1 MQTQRLNIATHPK
14 LADLTCIRKALVFTT
29 HASERAIEK
38 AILAPRS
45 IEIQAGEVVEAELSG
60 SRITKLVVRRAM
72 NQDKDLV
79 LVLVPKD
86 RNTWTV
92 VTCWL
97 NDKTDTHS
105 TLKKGRLSA

>member
-1 MQTQRLNIATHPK
+1 MERLNIATHPK
-14 LADLTCIRKALVFTT
+14 LAELTCIRKALVFTK

-38 AILAPRS
+38 QVLAPRS
-45 IEIQAGEVVEAELSG
+45 IEIQAGEVVEAELEG

-86 RNTWTV
+86 KETWMV

-97 NDKTDTHS
+97 NSKDDTHK

>member
-1 MQTQRLNIATHPK
+1 MQRLNIQTHPK
-14 LADLTCIRKALVFTT
+14 LADLTCVRKSLVFTK

-38 AILAPRS
+38 QVLAPRS
-45 IEIQAGEVVEAELSG
+45 IEIQAGEVVEAELEG

-72 NQDKDLV
+72 NKEQDLV

-86 RNTWTV
+86 KETWMV

-97 NDKTDTHS
+97 NHKDDTHK

>member
-1 MQTQRLNIATHPK
+1 MKRLNIQTHPK
-14 LADLTCIRKALVFTT
+14 LAELTCIRKSLVFTK
-29 HASERAIEK
+29 HASERAVEK
-38 AILAPRS
+38 AIFAPTS

-60 SRITKLVVRRAM
+60 SRITKLVVRRTM
-72 NQDKDLV
+72 TQDKDLV

-86 RNTWTV
+86 SGTWMV

-97 NDKTDTHS
+97 NDKTDTHR

>member
-1 MQTQRLNIATHPK
+1 MERLNIATHPK
-14 LADLTCIRKALVFTT
+14 LAELTCIRKSLVFTK

-38 AILAPRS
+38 AILAPQS
-45 IEIQAGEVVEAELSG
+45 IEIAAGEVVEAELEG

-86 RNTWTV
+86 KETWMV

-97 NDKTDTHS
+97 NSKDDTHK
-105 TLKKGRLSA
+105 TLRKERISA

>member
-1 MQTQRLNIATHPK
+1 MQRLNIQTHPK
-14 LADLTCIRKALVFTT
+14 LAELTCIRKSLVFTK
-29 HASERAIEK
+29 HASERAVEK

-45 IEIQAGEVVEAELSG
+45 IEIAAGEVVEAELEG

-72 NQDKDLV
+72 DGTRDLV

-86 RNTWTV
+86 AGTWMV

-97 NDKTDTHS
+97 NSNQDTHK
-105 TLKKGRLSA
+105 TLRKDRISA

>member
-1 MQTQRLNIATHPK
+1 MERLNVQTHPK
-14 LADLTCIRKALVFTT
+14 LAELTCIRKALVFTK
-29 HASERAIEK
+29 HASQRAIEK
-38 AILAPRS
+38 AILAPQS
-45 IEIQAGEVVEAELSG
+45 IEIQAGEVVEAELEG

-86 RNTWTV
+86 KETWMV

-97 NDKTDTHS
+97 NRKEDTHK
-105 TLKKGRLSA
+105 TLRKERISA